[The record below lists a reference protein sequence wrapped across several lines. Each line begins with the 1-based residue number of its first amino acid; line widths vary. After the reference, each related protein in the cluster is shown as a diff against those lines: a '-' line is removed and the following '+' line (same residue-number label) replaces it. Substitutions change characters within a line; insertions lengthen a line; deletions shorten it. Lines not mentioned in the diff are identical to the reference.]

1 MEAVGGRWGEKGTG
15 GEGEMKRREKTEKK
29 GGKSGARGNRIEG
42 AGDVRGKEMGKR
54 QRSAVH

>member
-1 MEAVGGRWGEKGTG
+1 MRRG
-15 GEGEMKRREKTEKK
+15 GEGRGEMKRREKTEKK